1 MSKPMTLS
9 FRAEPDLIEQIAL
22 AAKIVRQNRADYMKQ
37 AVGERNE
44 RILTER
50 VAFLSKQLS
59 AQSLAECKELDAA
72 SPYPTE
78 MIASRL

>member
-22 AAKIVRQNRADYMKQ
+22 AAKIVRQNRSDYMKQ

-59 AQSLAECKELDAA
+59 AQSLAVCKEMDTTAGDGLA
-72 SPYPTE
+72 
-78 MIASRL
+78 

>member
-22 AAKIVRQNRADYMKQ
+22 AAKIVRQNRSDYMKQ

-59 AQSLAECKELDAA
+59 AQSLAVCKEMDATA
-72 SPYPTE
+72 GDGL
-78 MIASRL
+78 A

>member
-22 AAKIVRQNRADYMKQ
+22 AAKIVRQNRSDYMKQ

-50 VAFLSKQLS
+50 VAFLSKKLS
-59 AQSLAECKELDAA
+59 AQSLAVCEEMDAA
-72 SPYPTE
+72 TGHGL
-78 MIASRL
+78 A

>member
-22 AAKIVRQNRADYMKQ
+22 AAKIVHQNRSDYMKQ

-59 AQSLAECKELDAA
+59 AQSLAVCKEMDAA
-72 SPYPTE
+72 
-78 MIASRL
+78 AGDGLV